1 VKPSLSR
8 LGCRRLGQQA
18 SGSGGRSRKLLVH
31 LTSEEAAKD
40 LLREAPKLRNSTD
53 TANIYINPDLTP
65 AEAALAYQRRQRR
78 RNAAASR
85 ETDGI
90 TPATQQVAQSIDK
103 SLLIHRA
110 GDNVLQAATSQST
123 YSPTLTLSA
132 AKTTISSP
140 IGPPFPAM

>member
-1 VKPSLSR
+1 MMMMM
-8 LGCRRLGQQA
+8 
-18 SGSGGRSRKLLVH
+18 
-31 LTSEEAAKD
+31 
-40 LLREAPKLRNSTD
+40 